1 MAMEKPVVS
10 TTVGAE
16 GLPVSDGV
24 DILLADDPREF
35 AAAVVKLLRDENL
48 AQAIGA
54 KAAANVR
61 GRFGWDRVAARFSE
75 LCERAICPQ
84 TTQRDES

>member
-1 MAMEKPVVS
+1 MEKPVVS

-24 DILLADDPREF
+24 DVLLADDPKEF

-48 AQAIGA
+48 ARAIGA

-61 GRFGWDRVAARFSE
+61 GRFGWDQVAARFSE
-75 LCERAICPQ
+75 LCESAICSHMA
-84 TTQRDES
+84 QRNRI